1 MNHSAYALSLCV
13 YMLSVTQKRLWKNI
27 WKRLQGVE
35 YLYGMETLVPEHM
48 VASETKKYKIEMD
61 ENQSDAEGTGK
72 WISGLY

>member
-35 YLYGMETLVPEHM
+35 YLYGMETLAPEHM
-48 VASETKKYKIEMD
+48 VAIEMD